1 LLAPC
6 RERPTAVGNALRGVP
21 RTAMKRDITH
31 KSRGR
36 YLTPEEVAKYRAIR
50 EQIEREKPE
59 INARIRAELEKRKRL
74 RPNGA
79 A

>member
-1 LLAPC
+1 
-6 RERPTAVGNALRGVP
+6 
-21 RTAMKRDITH
+21 MKRNIVH

-36 YLTPEEVAKYRAIR
+36 YLTPEEAAKYRAIR

-59 INARIRAELEKRKRL
+59 IDARNRAELEKRKRL
-74 RPNGA
+74 RPKGA

>member
-1 LLAPC
+1 
-6 RERPTAVGNALRGVP
+6 
-21 RTAMKRDITH
+21 MKRNITH

-59 INARIRAELEKRKRL
+59 INARIRARLEKHKL
-74 RPNGA
+74 TNPTGPK
-79 A
+79 